1 MVPILLKAL
10 GDPNKFTEA
19 ALDKL
24 LSTAFIHYIDGP
36 SLALVFPYLTH
47 SDKAPPNHH
56 SWLER
61 EECVHSQEIGTDS
74 RVTGKSHRS
83 TRSRHL
89 PYRAPPSI
97 TRHP

>member
-36 SLALVFPYLTH
+36 SLALVCPYLTQ
-47 SDKAPPNHH
+47 SDEASSHYY

-61 EECVHSQEIGTDS
+61 EERIHS
-74 RVTGKSHRS
+74 
-83 TRSRHL
+83 
-89 PYRAPPSI
+89 
-97 TRHP
+97 